1 MFIELTDHL
10 RCPEHHDEAFLVLLP
25 DRVEGRS
32 VRTGTL
38 GCPVCDR
45 RFELRDG
52 VLDTGGAPGSE
63 PEDAVATAL
72 GPESLS
78 PLVGL
83 GGPGGYLVLVGA
95 PAAGWREVAALSP
108 GVGLVAVNPPSSVQD
123 EDGISVIRSA
133 RLPLKSN
140 SMRGVVLGPRYGEA
154 PDWVREAARV
164 VLPGLRVVGE
174 GRDPAPELIDLM
186 ASAGGVWVGT
196 RRREGGGSH
205 PEPWRPRGSG

>member
-10 RCPEHHDEAFLVLLP
+10 RCPADHDEAFLVLLP

-52 VLDTGGAPGSE
+52 VLDTGDAPSEGAGAGPARLMAE
-63 PEDAVATAL
+63 AL
-72 GPESLS
+72 A

-83 GGPGGYLVLVGA
+83 NGPGGYLVLAGP
-95 PAAGWREVAALSP
+95 PAALWRDVAALVP
-108 GVGLVAVNPPSSVQD
+108 GVGLVAVNAPREVAD
-123 EDGISVIRSA
+123 EDGISVLRGG
-133 RLPLKSN
+133 RLALKTS
-140 SMRGVVLGPRYGEA
+140 SMRGVVLGPPYGGDRA
-154 PDWVREAARV
+154 WVQEAARV

-174 GRDPAPELIDLM
+174 GPDPDPELVDLM

-196 RRREGGGSH
+196 RRR
-205 PEPWRPRGSG
+205 

>member
-10 RCPEHHDEAFLVLLP
+10 RCPADHDEAFLVLLP

-45 RFELRDG
+45 RFELQDG
-52 VLDTGGAPGSE
+52 VLDTGDAPSPGAGAGPGKL
-63 PEDAVATAL
+63 TAEAL
-72 GPESLS
+72 A

-83 GGPGGYLVLVGA
+83 NGPGGYLVLVGP
-95 PAAGWREVAALSP
+95 PAALWRDVAALVP
-108 GVGLVAVNPPSSVQD
+108 GVALVAVNPPPEVVD
-123 EDGISVIRSA
+123 EAGISVLRGG
-133 RLPLKSN
+133 RLALKTS
-140 SMRGVVLGPRYGEA
+140 SMRGVVLGPPYGG
-154 PDWVREAARV
+154 DLGWVQEAARV

-174 GRDPAPELIDLM
+174 GLDPAPESIDLM

-196 RRREGGGSH
+196 RRR
-205 PEPWRPRGSG
+205 